1 MATGRIKFSGGES
14 PSVDEL
20 AGGMPIQQN
29 VLTDAAGAIRMRPGI
44 SALSFFPTII
54 PNASPVIG
62 MSRWGQYLIYVTN
75 DRKLWALHPLG
86 GVTALS
92 SATATTQLDG
102 GLRPV
107 FASTR
112 TRVIVTGGG
121 KPQKWEGSGLSARL
135 GGNPPAATHVTTIA
149 QRIVINA
156 ADPSG
161 IIYWSELG
169 DTGAETWNT
178 GLNFREAETKQDPV
192 VGIYENS
199 NEIVALGTETI
210 QMLSPDPSQVFTNA
224 RTMEIGTNVAQSYVG
239 LDEKFLILDNRNRIM
254 VSEGRSFEPVSAPMI
269 GQILDDST
277 ADNDNDCW
285 GFRYKFGNYD
295 LGIFQFP
302 TDGRTLAIDTMTQQ
316 WTEFRSANSSGQQ
329 VGFAITSSYFWAEQ
343 NITVVGLST
352 GQIAKLDASATTD
365 LGTPVTAQVTSSFEG
380 HATSYNKKNNALLL
394 RFTRGRQPIGDTSVL
409 QYSYRDDL
417 GPFCDPFLFDMGDA
431 STVDPVVAIR
441 SMGTYRQRQH
451 RIRYDG
457 GKFNFSGIEESF
469 TVLSP

>member
-1 MATGRIKFSGGES
+1 MATSQITFSGGES

-29 VLTDAAGAIRMRPGI
+29 VLTDAAGAIRLRPGL
-44 SALSFFPTII
+44 SALSFFPTTI

-135 GGNPPAATHVTTIA
+135 GGSPPAATHVTTIA
-149 QRIVINA
+149 QRVILNA

-192 VGIYENS
+192 IGIYENS
-199 NEIVALGTETI
+199 NEIVCLGTETI
-210 QMLSPDPSQVFTNA
+210 QMLAPDPSVVFSNA
-224 RTMEIGTNVAQSYVG
+224 RTMEIGCGPALSYVG
-239 LDEKFLILDNRNRIM
+239 LDEKFLLLDNRDRIM
-254 VSEGRSFEPVSAPMI
+254 VSEGRSFEAVSSPAV
-269 GQILDDST
+269 GQTIDDMQST
-277 ADNDNDCW
+277 SDVW
-285 GFRYKFGNYD
+285 GFRYSVGNYD
-295 LGIFQFP
+295 FGVFQFP
-302 TDGRTLAIDTMTQQ
+302 TDGRTLALETGSAQ
-316 WTEFRSANSSGQQ
+316 WCEYRSVNSSGQQ
-329 VGFAITSSYFWAEQ
+329 GIFAATSSYYWAEQ
-343 NITVVGLST
+343 NATVVGLST
-352 GQIAKLDASATTD
+352 GQIAKLDAAATTD
-365 LGTPVTAQVTSSFEG
+365 LGSPVTATLTTSFESHG
-380 HATSYNKKNNALLL
+380 TTLNKKNIAIRL
-394 RFTRGRQPIGDTSVL
+394 RFKRGISATTTTNVE
-409 QYSYRDDL
+409 YSYRDDL
-417 GPFCDPFLFDMGDA
+417 GDWGDPFLFTMNDPTD
-431 STVDPVVAIR
+431 VQPVVAIR
-441 SMGTYRQRQH
+441 STGVYRQRQH

-457 GKFNFSGIEESF
+457 GVFAFSGIEEDY
-469 TVLSP
+469 TVLNS